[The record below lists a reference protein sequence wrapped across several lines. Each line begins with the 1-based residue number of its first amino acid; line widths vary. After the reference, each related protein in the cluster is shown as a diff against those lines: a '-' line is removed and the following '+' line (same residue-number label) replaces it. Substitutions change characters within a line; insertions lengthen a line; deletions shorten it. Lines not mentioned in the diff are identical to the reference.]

1 MWSGRKAAAG
11 GIMKKTKII
20 CTMGPRTMDKIILK
34 ELIAGGMNV
43 ARFNFSHGSYEEH
56 AERIA
61 LVRQV
66 SEQLGIPVALM
77 LDTKGPEIRTGL
89 LKDGKKVSLEQGKE
103 FTLYTEERE
112 GDETGCSITYQQLVY
127 DVRKGD
133 TILIDDGLI
142 GLEVQ
147 RVSTDKIECI
157 IKNGGELGERKGV
170 NVPNVKIHLPGVTQK
185 DREDILFGIEQGV
198 DYIAASFVRN
208 SDCIMDIREILE
220 DNHGRDIGIIAK
232 IENAEGVEN
241 IDEILDAADG
251 IMVAR
256 GDLGVEIPA
265 DQVPHIQKK
274 IINKCNRK
282 CKPVVTATQMLDSM
296 IRNPRPTRAE
306 AGDVANAIYDGSDAI
321 MLSGETAMGKYP
333 VEAVRM
339 MAKIAETTEAH
350 LDYSNLQ
357 KLNKKQRKKDISMAV
372 GFASVSTAEILKAS
386 CLVVPTMTGY
396 TARMISSLRPK
407 TPIYAISPS
416 EQAVRRMQLYWGVYA
431 MPGETEDSTRHM
443 ITNSMKIILRRKL
456 IKKGELAVFTAGDP
470 ATNMVSGRGR
480 STNVMQ
486 VVEAK

>member
-1 MWSGRKAAAG
+1 
-11 GIMKKTKII
+11 
-20 CTMGPRTMDKIILK
+20 MDKIILK

-147 RVSTDKIECI
+147 RVSADKIECI

>member
-1 MWSGRKAAAG
+1 
-11 GIMKKTKII
+11 
-20 CTMGPRTMDKIILK
+20 MGPRTMDKIILK

-147 RVSTDKIECI
+147 RVSADKIECI

-274 IINKCNRK
+274 IIHKCNRK

-339 MAKIAETTEAH
+339 MAKIAETTEAL

>member
-1 MWSGRKAAAG
+1 
-11 GIMKKTKII
+11 
-20 CTMGPRTMDKIILK
+20 MGPRTMDKIILK

-89 LKDGKKVSLEQGKE
+89 LNDGKKVSLEQGKE

-147 RVSTDKIECI
+147 RVSADKIECI

>member
-1 MWSGRKAAAG
+1 
-11 GIMKKTKII
+11 
-20 CTMGPRTMDKIILK
+20 MGPRTMDKIILK

-147 RVSTDKIECI
+147 RVSADKIECI

-232 IENAEGVEN
+232 IENAEGVKN

-274 IINKCNRK
+274 IIHKCNRK

>member
-1 MWSGRKAAAG
+1 
-11 GIMKKTKII
+11 
-20 CTMGPRTMDKIILK
+20 MDKIILK

-147 RVSTDKIECI
+147 RVSADKIECI

-220 DNHGRDIGIIAK
+220 DNHGREYQALLPRSK
-232 IENAEGVEN
+232 MQKVWKN
-241 IDEILDAADG
+241 IDEILECG
-251 IMVAR
+251 RRHHGCTR
-256 GDLGVEIPA
+256 GSSAWRSRRPGSAYPEEDH
-265 DQVPHIQKK
+265 Q
-274 IINKCNRK
+274 
-282 CKPVVTATQMLDSM
+282 QMQPQM
-296 IRNPRPTRAE
+296 
-306 AGDVANAIYDGSDAI
+306 
-321 MLSGETAMGKYP
+321 
-333 VEAVRM
+333 
-339 MAKIAETTEAH
+339 
-350 LDYSNLQ
+350 
-357 KLNKKQRKKDISMAV
+357 
-372 GFASVSTAEILKAS
+372 
-386 CLVVPTMTGY
+386 
-396 TARMISSLRPK
+396 
-407 TPIYAISPS
+407 
-416 EQAVRRMQLYWGVYA
+416 
-431 MPGETEDSTRHM
+431 
-443 ITNSMKIILRRKL
+443 
-456 IKKGELAVFTAGDP
+456 
-470 ATNMVSGRGR
+470 
-480 STNVMQ
+480 
-486 VVEAK
+486 

>member
-1 MWSGRKAAAG
+1 
-11 GIMKKTKII
+11 
-20 CTMGPRTMDKIILK
+20 MGPRTMDKIILK

-112 GDETGCSITYQQLVY
+112 GDKTGCSITYQQLVY

-147 RVSTDKIECI
+147 RVSADKIECI

-232 IENAEGVEN
+232 IENEEGVEN

>member
-1 MWSGRKAAAG
+1 
-11 GIMKKTKII
+11 
-20 CTMGPRTMDKIILK
+20 MGPRTMDKIILK

-103 FTLYTEERE
+103 FTLYIEERE

-147 RVSTDKIECI
+147 RVSADKIECI

-274 IINKCNRK
+274 IIHKCNRK

>member
-1 MWSGRKAAAG
+1 
-11 GIMKKTKII
+11 
-20 CTMGPRTMDKIILK
+20 MGPRTMDKIILK

-103 FTLYTEERE
+103 FTLYPEERE

-147 RVSTDKIECI
+147 RVSADKIECI

-274 IINKCNRK
+274 IIHKCNRK

>member
-1 MWSGRKAAAG
+1 
-11 GIMKKTKII
+11 MKKTKII

-147 RVSTDKIECI
+147 RVSADKIECI

-274 IINKCNRK
+274 IIHKCNRK

-407 TPIYAISPS
+407 APIYAISPS

>member
-1 MWSGRKAAAG
+1 
-11 GIMKKTKII
+11 MKKTKII

-66 SEQLGIPVALM
+66 SEQLGIPVALV

-147 RVSTDKIECI
+147 RVSADKIECI

-274 IINKCNRK
+274 IIHKCNRK

>member
-1 MWSGRKAAAG
+1 
-11 GIMKKTKII
+11 
-20 CTMGPRTMDKIILK
+20 MGPRTMDKIILK

-147 RVSTDKIECI
+147 RVSADKIECI

-198 DYIAASFVRN
+198 DYIAAFFVRN

-274 IINKCNRK
+274 IIHKCNRK

>member
-1 MWSGRKAAAG
+1 
-11 GIMKKTKII
+11 
-20 CTMGPRTMDKIILK
+20 MGPRTNDKIILK
-34 ELIAGGMNV
+34 ELIASGMNV
-43 ARFNFSHGSYEEH
+43 ARFNFSHGSHEEH

-61 LVRQV
+61 LVREV
-66 SEQLGIPVALM
+66 AAELGVPVALM
-77 LDTKGPEIRTGL
+77 LDTKGPEIRTGV
-89 LKDGKKVSLEQGKE
+89 LKEGKKVQLEQGKD
-103 FTLYTEERE
+103 FTLYTDERE

-142 GLEVQ
+142 GLEV
-147 RVSTDKIECI
+147 RKVSADRIECV

-170 NVPNVKIHLPGVTQK
+170 NVPNVKINLPGVTGK
-185 DREDILFGIEQGV
+185 DRDDILFGIRQGV

-220 DNHGRDIGIIAK
+220 ENHGRDIGIIAK

-241 IDEILDAADG
+241 IDEILDEADG

-265 DQVPHIQKK
+265 DEVPHIQKM
-274 IINKCNRK
+274 IIHKCNRK
-282 CKPVVTATQMLDSM
+282 CKPVITATQMLDSM

-306 AGDVANAIYDGSDAI
+306 AGDVANAIYDGSDVI

-350 LDYSNLQ
+350 LDYDKLQ
-357 KLNKKQRKKDISMAV
+357 KFNKKQRKKDISMAV
-372 GFASVSTAEILKAS
+372 GFASVSTAESLRAA

-407 TPIYAISPS
+407 TPIYAISPN
-416 EQAVRRMQLYWGVYA
+416 EKAVRKMQMYWGVH
-431 MPGETEDSTRHM
+431 PLQGETEDSTRHM
-443 ITNSMKIILRRKL
+443 IANSMKIVVRKKL

-470 ATNMVSGRGR
+470 ATNMVTGRGR

>member
-1 MWSGRKAAAG
+1 MSGRKAAAG

-66 SEQLGIPVALM
+66 SEQLGIPVALV

-147 RVSTDKIECI
+147 RVSADKIECI

-274 IINKCNRK
+274 IIHKCNRK

-333 VEAVRM
+333 AEAVRM

>member
-1 MWSGRKAAAG
+1 
-11 GIMKKTKII
+11 
-20 CTMGPRTMDKIILK
+20 MGPRTMDKIILK

-147 RVSTDKIECI
+147 RVSADKIECI

-274 IINKCNRK
+274 IIHKCNRK

-480 STNVMQ
+480 STNVMP

>member
-1 MWSGRKAAAG
+1 
-11 GIMKKTKII
+11 
-20 CTMGPRTMDKIILK
+20 MGPRTMDKIILK

-147 RVSTDKIECI
+147 RVSADKIECI

-372 GFASVSTAEILKAS
+372 GFASVSTAEILKSS

>member
-1 MWSGRKAAAG
+1 
-11 GIMKKTKII
+11 
-20 CTMGPRTMDKIILK
+20 MGPRTMDKIILK

-147 RVSTDKIECI
+147 RVSADKIECI

-416 EQAVRRMQLYWGVYA
+416 EQAVHRMQLYWGVYA

>member
-1 MWSGRKAAAG
+1 
-11 GIMKKTKII
+11 MKKTKII

-147 RVSTDKIECI
+147 RVSADKIECI

-170 NVPNVKIHLPGVTQK
+170 NVPNVKIHLPGVTQI

-241 IDEILDAADG
+241 IDADG

-274 IINKCNRK
+274 IIHKCNRK

-416 EQAVRRMQLYWGVYA
+416 EQAVRRIQLYWGVYA

>member
-11 GIMKKTKII
+11 GLMKKTKII

-147 RVSTDKIECI
+147 RVSADKIECI

>member
-1 MWSGRKAAAG
+1 
-11 GIMKKTKII
+11 MKKTKII

-147 RVSTDKIECI
+147 RVSADKIECI

-274 IINKCNRK
+274 IIHKCNRK

-333 VEAVRM
+333 VEAVCM

-357 KLNKKQRKKDISMAV
+357 KLNKKQRKKDISI
-372 GFASVSTAEILKAS
+372 GQLDLTSVSTAEILKAS

>member
-147 RVSTDKIECI
+147 RVSADKIECI

-208 SDCIMDIREILE
+208 SDCIIDIREILE

-274 IINKCNRK
+274 IIHKCNRK

>member
-1 MWSGRKAAAG
+1 
-11 GIMKKTKII
+11 
-20 CTMGPRTMDKIILK
+20 MGPKTMDKIILK

-147 RVSTDKIECI
+147 RVSADKIECI

-274 IINKCNRK
+274 IIHKCNRK

>member
-1 MWSGRKAAAG
+1 
-11 GIMKKTKII
+11 
-20 CTMGPRTMDKIILK
+20 MGPRTMDKIILK

-66 SEQLGIPVALM
+66 SEQLGIPVALV

-147 RVSTDKIECI
+147 RVSADKIECI

-170 NVPNVKIHLPGVTQK
+170 NVPNVKINLPGVTQK

-274 IINKCNRK
+274 IIHKCNRK

>member
-1 MWSGRKAAAG
+1 MWSARKAAAG

-147 RVSTDKIECI
+147 RVSADKIECI

>member
-1 MWSGRKAAAG
+1 
-11 GIMKKTKII
+11 MKKTKII

-77 LDTKGPEIRTGL
+77 LDTKGPEIRTEL

-147 RVSTDKIECI
+147 RVSADKIECI

>member
-1 MWSGRKAAAG
+1 
-11 GIMKKTKII
+11 
-20 CTMGPRTMDKIILK
+20 MGPRTMDKIILK

-133 TILIDDGLI
+133 TIQIDDGLI

-147 RVSTDKIECI
+147 RVSADKIECI

-274 IINKCNRK
+274 IIHKCNRK

>member
-1 MWSGRKAAAG
+1 
-11 GIMKKTKII
+11 
-20 CTMGPRTMDKIILK
+20 MGPRTMDKIILK

-66 SEQLGIPVALM
+66 SEQLGIPVALV

-147 RVSTDKIECI
+147 RVSADKIECI

-274 IINKCNRK
+274 IIHKCNRK

-296 IRNPRPTRAE
+296 TRNPRPTRAE

>member
-1 MWSGRKAAAG
+1 
-11 GIMKKTKII
+11 
-20 CTMGPRTMDKIILK
+20 MGPRTMDKIILK

-147 RVSTDKIECI
+147 RVSADKIECI

-416 EQAVRRMQLYWGVYA
+416 EQAVRRMQIYWGVYA

>member
-1 MWSGRKAAAG
+1 MWSGCKAAAG

-147 RVSTDKIECI
+147 RVSADKIECI

-274 IINKCNRK
+274 IIHKCNRK

>member
-66 SEQLGIPVALM
+66 SEQLGIPVALV

-147 RVSTDKIECI
+147 RVSADKIECI

-274 IINKCNRK
+274 IIHKCNRK

-372 GFASVSTAEILKAS
+372 GFASVSTAEILKAF

>member
-1 MWSGRKAAAG
+1 
-11 GIMKKTKII
+11 MKKTKII

-66 SEQLGIPVALM
+66 SEQLGIPVALV

-147 RVSTDKIECI
+147 RVSADKIECI

-251 IMVAR
+251 LMVAR

-274 IINKCNRK
+274 IIHKCNRK

>member
-112 GDETGCSITYQQLVY
+112 GDETGCYITYQQLVY

-147 RVSTDKIECI
+147 RVSADKIECI

-274 IINKCNRK
+274 IIHKCNRK

>member
-1 MWSGRKAAAG
+1 
-11 GIMKKTKII
+11 
-20 CTMGPRTMDKIILK
+20 MGPRTMDKIILK

-112 GDETGCSITYQQLVY
+112 GDKTGCSITYQQLVY

-147 RVSTDKIECI
+147 RVSADKIECI

-274 IINKCNRK
+274 IIHKCNRK

-333 VEAVRM
+333 LEAVRM

>member
-147 RVSTDKIECI
+147 RVSADKIECI

-274 IINKCNRK
+274 IIHKCNRK

-333 VEAVRM
+333 VETVRM

>member
-1 MWSGRKAAAG
+1 
-11 GIMKKTKII
+11 
-20 CTMGPRTMDKIILK
+20 MGPRTMDKIILK

-147 RVSTDKIECI
+147 RVSADKIECI

-372 GFASVSTAEILKAS
+372 GFSSVSTAEILKAS

>member
-147 RVSTDKIECI
+147 CVSADKIECI

-274 IINKCNRK
+274 IIHKCNRK

>member
-1 MWSGRKAAAG
+1 
-11 GIMKKTKII
+11 
-20 CTMGPRTMDKIILK
+20 MGPRTMDKIILK

-112 GDETGCSITYQQLVY
+112 DDETGCSITYQQLVY

-147 RVSTDKIECI
+147 RVSADKIECI

-274 IINKCNRK
+274 IIHKCNRK

>member
-147 RVSTDKIECI
+147 RVSADKIECI

-256 GDLGVEIPA
+256 GNLGVEIPA

-274 IINKCNRK
+274 IIHKCNRK

>member
-1 MWSGRKAAAG
+1 
-11 GIMKKTKII
+11 
-20 CTMGPRTMDKIILK
+20 MGPRTMDKIILK

-147 RVSTDKIECI
+147 RVSADKIECI

-274 IINKCNRK
+274 IIHKCNRK

-407 TPIYAISPS
+407 TPIYASSPS

>member
-1 MWSGRKAAAG
+1 
-11 GIMKKTKII
+11 
-20 CTMGPRTMDKIILK
+20 MDKIILK
-34 ELIAGGMNV
+34 ELIAGGINV
-43 ARFNFSHGSYEEH
+43 ARFNFSHGSHEEH

-89 LKDGKKVSLEQGKE
+89 LKDGKKVCLEQGKE

-147 RVSTDKIECI
+147 RVSADKIECL

-185 DREDILFGIEQGV
+185 DKEDILFGIEQGV

-274 IINKCNRK
+274 IIHKCNRK